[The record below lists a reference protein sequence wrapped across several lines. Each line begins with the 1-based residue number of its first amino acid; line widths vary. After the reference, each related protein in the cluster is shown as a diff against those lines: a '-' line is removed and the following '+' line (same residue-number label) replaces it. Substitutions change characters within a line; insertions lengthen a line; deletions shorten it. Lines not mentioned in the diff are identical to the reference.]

1 MVRHIG
7 HGQEIVALEHYP
19 VEHDEVNAEGAN
31 APNAVNLPTRS
42 NEFMRP
48 CYFSPIQCLL
58 RSPAQRRS
66 FETQQQMINNKLFR
80 NGKPLMKLANNDGS
94 SSMDDENANFGQQK
108 ARQRIERQIA
118 MWKVGKTKQNELELS
133 KTQETDTFRR
143 HLFSN
148 LWRN

>member
-1 MVRHIG
+1 MVRRIG
-7 HGQEIVALEHYP
+7 QHGQEIVAVEHYP
-19 VEHDEVNAEGAN
+19 VEHDEVNAERAN
-31 APNAVNLPTRS
+31 ANVVKLPTRS

-80 NGKPLMKLANNDGS
+80 DGKPFMKLANNRGS

-118 MWKVGKTKQNELELS
+118 LWKVGKTNQNELELS
-133 KTQETDTFRR
+133 GTQQADTFRR

-148 LWRN
+148 LWRS